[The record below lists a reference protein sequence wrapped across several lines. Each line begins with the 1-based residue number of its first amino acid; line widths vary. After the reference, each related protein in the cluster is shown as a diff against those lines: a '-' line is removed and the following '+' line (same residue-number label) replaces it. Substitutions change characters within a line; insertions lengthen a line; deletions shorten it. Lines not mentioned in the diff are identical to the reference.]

1 MINNAF
7 ACNSQPIPLL
17 KTMKIMDL
25 VQIWPDFALRELII
39 MTWHPKDPRQQSSKV
54 EKSKVLGL
62 SYPKHQK
69 LLKNSFWAGSY
80 VDFRNH
86 FFLA

>member
-7 ACNSQPIPLL
+7 SSNLQPIPLL

-25 VQIWPDFALRELII
+25 VQIWSDFALRELII

-69 LLKNSFWAGSY
+69 LLKNSF
-80 VDFRNH
+80 
-86 FFLA
+86 